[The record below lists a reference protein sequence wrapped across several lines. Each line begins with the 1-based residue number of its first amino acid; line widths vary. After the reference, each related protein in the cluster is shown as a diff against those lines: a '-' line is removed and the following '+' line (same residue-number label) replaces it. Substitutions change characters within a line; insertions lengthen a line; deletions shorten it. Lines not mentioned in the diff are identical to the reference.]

1 MALVARADLK
11 FRPRATCGM
20 ARARYR
26 AARCQAL
33 GAKDVYR
40 RAGAVKRHIGGEFQL
55 ALFEADHDRKR
66 RLGIFRFFIIDGAAR
81 GLSFVKCRDGAAL
94 LCRLPMRR
102 SLASVVKKSRQNCK
116 SGAVMK
122 YLVSFPLRFGF
133 KISNP
138 NWNFAFFFTAEFN
151 FRSKSAF

>member
-1 MALVARADLK
+1 MAPSGQADLK
-11 FRPRATCGM
+11 FRPRTPCGK
-20 ARARYR
+20 AQARYR

-33 GAKDVYR
+33 GVQQNIHR
-40 RAGAVKRHIGGEFQL
+40 RAGAVKRL
-55 ALFEADHDRKR
+55 ASEISVRLIEADHDHKR
-66 RLGIFRFFIIDGAAR
+66 RLGIFAFFIIGSAIC

-102 SLASVVKKSRQNCK
+102 SLASVVKKSRQNRK

-133 KISNP
+133 KISNL
-138 NWNFAFFFTAEFN
+138 NWNFAFFFTAKFS
-151 FRSKSAF
+151 FRSKSTF